1 MTDEVTSRLSGIS
14 GLSVI
19 ARSSATQYR
28 KTTKTFKQIGE
39 ELGVNYILQGTVR
52 WENIDGETHVRVNP
66 TLIKV
71 EDGTQAWSESMESVL
86 SSAFKLQSDIASRVA
101 GAMDVALAKAEK
113 ASLET
118 SLTENSEAYDYYLQA
133 IQYSERTVSK
143 SDFEIAV
150 QLFERAIRYDPSFA
164 AAYAKLSY
172 VHSNMYWF
180 FYDHTEGRIEKSRQ
194 AAEKAVALSPDLSEA
209 HEAMGWYY
217 YHAKLDY
224 KSALDEF
231 SLALKYRPSNSNVH
245 YGIAAVLRRQGDMAG
260 SVESFKKSIICNP
273 RSSDLVRQLGET
285 QTLLRDYE
293 EADRNYAK
301 AIELTPDVTAIYWEK
316 AKNILLWKGDI
327 SEARQVVEE
336 CRRQGKDSGSEYFL
350 ADMTFEVELLAG
362 NYEGAKA
369 ALENESADVIVN
381 DQFQYSPSSL
391 LRAQLETMH
400 GNATAARKYFDSARV
415 QLERE
420 QKAHPADER
429 VYSALG
435 ITYAGLGRKE
445 DAIRDGKHGV
455 ELLPIEKEA
464 WRGSYRLADLA
475 RIYAMTGDQ
484 DLALDVLE
492 RLLSIPCEVSAT
504 FLKIDPRWNSLRENK
519 RFQSLVNNHL

>member
-1 MTDEVTSRLSGIS
+1 ML
-14 GLSVI
+14 
-19 ARSSATQYR
+19 
-28 KTTKTFKQIGE
+28 
-39 ELGVNYILQGTVR
+39 
-52 WENIDGETHVRVNP
+52 
-66 TLIKV
+66 
-71 EDGTQAWSESMESVL
+71 
-86 SSAFKLQSDIASRVA
+86 
-101 GAMDVALAKAEK
+101 
-113 ASLET
+113 
-118 SLTENSEAYDYYLQA
+118 
-133 IQYSERTVSK
+133 
-143 SDFEIAV
+143 
-150 QLFERAIRYDPSFA
+150 
-164 AAYAKLSY
+164 
-172 VHSNMYWF
+172 
-180 FYDHTEGRIEKSRQ
+180 
-194 AAEKAVALSPDLSEA
+194 
-209 HEAMGWYY
+209 
-217 YHAKLDY
+217 
-224 KSALDEF
+224 
-231 SLALKYRPSNSNVH
+231 
-245 YGIAAVLRRQGDMAG
+245 
-260 SVESFKKSIICNP
+260 P
-273 RSSDLVRQLGET
+273 RSIG
-285 QTLLRDYE
+285 
-293 EADRNYAK
+293 K
-301 AIELTPDVTAIYWEK
+301 K